1 MFPAHPLRHRVP
13 LATACVLALAA
24 SAPAHAQADLRMEG
38 PSVYLQGGV
47 ARDDTQALTIGA
59 TLPWRNGWQ
68 KEWWG
73 GVVQGHWDFYLSQW
87 QADGATGRVHS
98 TVLGVSPTL
107 RLRHGGGHG
116 AWFTEA
122 GLGINYASPRY
133 ETLHKAFSTR
143 FNFATHLAVGFNH
156 GAQRQHEWQLR
167 IQHTSNGGF
176 KKPNPGQNFVQLR
189 YALHF

>member
-1 MFPAHPLRHRVP
+1 MTPARPPHRSTP
-13 LATACVLALAA
+13 RLAACALALLASGPLYAQA
-24 SAPAHAQADLRMEG
+24 SADS
-38 PSVYLQGGV
+38 PSLYLQAGL
-47 ARDDTQALTIGA
+47 ARQDSQALTIGA
-59 TLPWRNGWQ
+59 TLPWHNGWQ

-73 GVVQGHWDFYLSQW
+73 GVVRGHWDFYASQW
-87 QADGATGRVHS
+87 RADGATGRVHS

-107 RLRHGGGHG
+107 RLRHGGGHS

-133 ETLHKAFSTR
+133 VTLHKAFSTR
-143 FNFATHLAVGFNH
+143 FNFASHLAVGFNH
-156 GAQRQHEWQLR
+156 GTQRQHEWQLR
-167 IQHTSNGGF
+167 IQHTSNGGV